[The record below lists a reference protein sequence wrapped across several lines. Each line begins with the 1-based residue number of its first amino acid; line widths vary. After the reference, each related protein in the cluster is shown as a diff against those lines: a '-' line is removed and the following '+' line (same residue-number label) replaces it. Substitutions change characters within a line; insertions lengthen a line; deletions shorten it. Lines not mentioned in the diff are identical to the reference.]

1 MTKIFLIHGLEP
13 NTDKEIEIKNKLVLV
28 ITCYLCRVI
37 RALFVIVVLFTTEF
51 SYSSSFA
58 LPFLSLIHSQS
69 KINKL
74 P

>member
-37 RALFVIVVLFTTEF
+37 RALLVIVVLFTTEF
-51 SYSSSFA
+51 SYSSSLA

-69 KINKL
+69 KIKEL